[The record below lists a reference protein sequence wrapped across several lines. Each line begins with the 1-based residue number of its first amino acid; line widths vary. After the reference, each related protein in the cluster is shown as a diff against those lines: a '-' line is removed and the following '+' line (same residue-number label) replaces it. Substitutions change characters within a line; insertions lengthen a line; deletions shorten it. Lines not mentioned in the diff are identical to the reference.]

1 MFLISIVRI
10 FENLETT
17 ETQKPGNIE
26 MKNPRRDSLIEM
38 LNKEPDDL
46 FLNYALAV
54 EFVAEKKY
62 KEAENQFLKTLLL
75 NKEYLPCYYQLG
87 QTAEKL
93 NNEKEALGYYHK
105 GAELAKKQNN
115 NKALNELNEAIWLLE
130 D

>member
-1 MFLISIVRI
+1 
-10 FENLETT
+10 
-17 ETQKPGNIE
+17 